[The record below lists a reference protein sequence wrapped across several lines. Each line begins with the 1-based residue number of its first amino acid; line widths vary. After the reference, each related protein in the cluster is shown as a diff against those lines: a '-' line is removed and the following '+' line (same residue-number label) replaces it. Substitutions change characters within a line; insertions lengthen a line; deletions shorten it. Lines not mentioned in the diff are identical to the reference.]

1 MKIIGITGTPGTG
14 KKTIALE
21 LSKNLKYEYINLNEY
36 AFKNK
41 LINKIENDYI
51 INDLELFAKKIKK
64 TIKNGNFIISG
75 HLLPD
80 IISKEDIDMIII
92 LRCSPVILL
101 NRYKKRQYND
111 QKIKDNII
119 SEAIGIIQYESRKK
133 YGKNKVF
140 EINVTDKN
148 IKNII
153 KELTLIIN
161 KKQKIIQKI
170 DWLDIMISKKIL
182 REYLK

>member
-14 KKTIALE
+14 KKTISLE
-21 LSKNLKYEYINLNEY
+21 LSKNLEYEYINLNEY

-41 LINKIENDYI
+41 LINKNKTDYV
-51 INDLELFAKKIKK
+51 INDLELFSKKIKK
-64 TIKNGNFIISG
+64 TLKNGNFIISG

-80 IISKEDIDMIII
+80 IMSKEDIDMIII
-92 LRCSPVILL
+92 LRCSPLILL
-101 NRYKKRQYND
+101 NRYKKRQYKN

-140 EINVTDKN
+140 EVDVTNKN

-161 KKQKIIQKI
+161 KKQKITQKI
-170 DWLDIMISKKIL
+170 DWLDIMISEKIL
-182 REYLK
+182 RKYLK